1 MQKRF
6 VALREERPGRAWLT
20 RFDAGRDEAERW
32 YLGEGRGP
40 PPTSAECR
48 AALRRHMPELLSSY
62 DHVCALV
69 GADERARQML
79 SHYRPP
85 PLPFG
90 CTQAVWLGSAG
101 PALVRNYDF
110 PIEIV
115 SDHFESTS
123 WFGREVIS
131 KAQRPWGGCLD
142 GMNADGLVASATFG
156 GSRAEGLGFSII
168 LILRYVLETCRRVAE
183 AVEALRRIPVALSQ
197 NVTLL
202 DASGAYATMFLGPD
216 RVPAVSQVRVC
227 TNHQEV
233 DALIGPATAAGT
245 LQRQQAALRALE
257 DPEMTLEKL
266 TARFLVPPLYSR
278 SRKSPTVYS
287 AVYRPAELRVDYL
300 WPGKCWTQRI
310 GQFESGEYTH
320 DYGDL
325 SDFRRPALRSRKA
338 DK

>member
-6 VALREERPGRAWLT
+6 VALREDRPGPAWLA
-20 RFDAGRDEAERW
+20 RFNSGRDEAERW
-32 YLGEGRGP
+32 YLGDGRGP
-40 PPTSAECR
+40 PPTSDECR
-48 AALRRHMPELLSSY
+48 AALRRHMPELLTAY

-69 GADERARQML
+69 GDDERAHQML

-90 CTQAVWLGSAG
+90 CTQAVWLGSDG

-123 WFGREVIS
+123 WRGREVIA

-156 GSRAEGLGFSII
+156 GSLAQGLGFSII
-168 LILRYVLETCRRVAE
+168 LILRYVLETCRHVAE
-183 AVEALRRIPVALSQ
+183 GVEALRRIPVALSQ

-202 DASGAYATMFLGPD
+202 DMSGAYATVFLGPD
-216 RVPAVSQVRVC
+216 RVPTASQLPVC

-233 DALIGPATAAGT
+233 GAPIGPATATGT
-245 LQRQQAALRALE
+245 IRRQQAALRTLE
-257 DPEMTLEKL
+257 DPEMTLENL
-266 TARFLVPPLYSR
+266 TESFLVPPLYSR
-278 SRKSPTVYS
+278 NRESPTVYS
-287 AVYRPAELRVDYL
+287 AVYRPAALRVDYL
-300 WPGKCWTQRI
+300 WPGKRWTQRI

-325 SDFRRPALRSRKA
+325 SG
-338 DK
+338 

>member
-6 VALREERPGRAWLT
+6 VALREDRPGVAWLT
-20 RFDAGRDEAERW
+20 RFNAGRDEALHW
-32 YLGEGRGP
+32 YLGEGRDP
-40 PPTSAECR
+40 PATADECR

-69 GADERARQML
+69 GDDERARQML

-85 PLPFG
+85 PLLFG
-90 CTQAVWLGSAG
+90 CTQAVWLGSDG

-156 GSRAEGLGFSII
+156 GSQAQGLGFSII
-168 LILRYVLETCRRVAE
+168 LILRYVLETCKHVAE
-183 AVEALRRIPVALSQ
+183 GVEALRRIPVALSQ

-202 DASGAYATMFLGPD
+202 DKSGAYATMFLGPD
-216 RVPAVSQVRVC
+216 RVPTASQVRVC
-227 TNHQEV
+227 TNHQEIN
-233 DALIGPATAAGT
+233 APIGSATAAGT
-245 LQRQQAALRALE
+245 IERQQAALRALE
-257 DPEMTLEKL
+257 DPGTTLGNL
-266 TARFLVPPLYSR
+266 TARFLVQPLYSR
-278 SRKSPTVYS
+278 NLKSPTVYS
-287 AVYRPAELRVDYL
+287 AVYRPGELRVDYL

-320 DYGDL
+320 DYGSL
-325 SDFRRPALRSRKA
+325 SDQVECSV
-338 DK
+338 

>member
-6 VALREERPGRAWLT
+6 IAFREDRPGLAWLT
-20 RFDAGRDEAERW
+20 RFNSGRDEAEHW

-40 PPTSAECR
+40 PLRSDECR
-48 AALRRHMPELLSSY
+48 AALRRHMPELLTSY

-69 GADERARQML
+69 GDDERAHQML
-79 SHYRPP
+79 SQYRPP
-85 PLPFG
+85 PLRFG
-90 CTQAVWLGSAG
+90 CTQAVWLGSDG

-115 SDHFESTS
+115 SDHLESTS
-123 WFGREVIS
+123 WFGREVIA

-156 GSRAEGLGFSII
+156 GSRAQGLGFSII
-168 LILRYVLETCRRVAE
+168 LILRYVLETCRHVAE
-183 AVEALRRIPVALSQ
+183 GVEALRRIPVALSQ

-202 DASGAYATMFLGPD
+202 DVSGAYATMFLGPD
-216 RVPAVSQVRVC
+216 RVPTVSHVPVC

-233 DALIGPATAAGT
+233 SARIEPETATET
-245 LQRQQAALRALE
+245 IRRQQAALRALE
-257 DPEMTLEKL
+257 EPGMTLGNL
-266 TARFLVPPLYSR
+266 AAMFLVPPLYSR

-310 GQFESGEYTH
+310 GQFDSGEYTH

-325 SDFRRPALRSRKA
+325 SD
-338 DK
+338 